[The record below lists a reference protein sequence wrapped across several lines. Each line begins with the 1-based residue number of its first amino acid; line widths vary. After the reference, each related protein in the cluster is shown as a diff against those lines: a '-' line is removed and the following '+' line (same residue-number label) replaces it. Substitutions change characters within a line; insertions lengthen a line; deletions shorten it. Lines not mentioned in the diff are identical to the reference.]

1 MRPLHQVSIQ
11 SGVFSRFLEVKLPNT
26 VSYSLVKK
34 RSQPFTISF
43 SADGEIPFPQI
54 IIRINGKEHIYN
66 NEKIQFLKNFEYETK
81 IPEGD
86 LPIGTI
92 SVQIEGCRRKEWQQ
106 SSGEDW
112 VKWFGELQVIAEILT
127 STANTGTTAS
137 SSIKKKN

>member
-1 MRPLHQVSIQ
+1 MRPLQQVSIQ
-11 SGVFSRFLEVKLPNT
+11 SGVFSRFLEVQLPKS
-26 VSYSLVKK
+26 VPYSLVKK

-43 SADGEIPFPQI
+43 TADGEIPFPQI

-66 NEKIQFLKNFEYETK
+66 NEKIQSLKKYEYESK

-86 LPIGTI
+86 LPVGTL

-112 VKWFGELQVIAEILT
+112 VKWFGELQIVAE
-127 STANTGTTAS
+127 SSVSSASPGATAS
-137 SSIKKKN
+137 INVKKKN

>member
-1 MRPLHQVSIQ
+1 MRPLQQVSIQ
-11 SGVFSRFLEVKLPNT
+11 PGVFSRFLDVRLPNS

-43 SADGEIPFPQI
+43 TADGEIPFPQI

-66 NEKIQFLKNFEYETK
+66 NEKIQLLKKFEYETE

-112 VKWFGELQVIAEILT
+112 IKWFGELQIIAEV
-127 STANTGTTAS
+127 SASAANSGTTAS
-137 SSIKKKN
+137 YSLKKKN